1 MDQRLAGE
9 GRVLGRLVDAP
20 AHCLRTY
27 EHVVALETLRD
38 VDLLDPDR
46 MHEIGS
52 ECEAF
57 YTHLDALFAQVSRR
71 KELSGHP
78 FDKKEAIETLKLY
91 LGAA

>member
-1 MDQRLAGE
+1 MREFLQHFRAIGYQLVRSADYE
-9 GRVLGRLVDAP
+9 GIDRFM
-20 AHCLRTY
+20 
-27 EHVVALETLRD
+27 VALETLRD
-38 VDLLDPDR
+38 VDLLDPER
-46 MHEIGS
+46 MHEIVS